1 MNTTVIIPNYNG
13 IGFLRD
19 CIDSLKGSED
29 KDFKIIVVDDGS
41 TDGSKELIKNEFP
54 DVRLLEHETNR
65 GFASAVNTGIRAADT
80 EFVLLLNNDTV
91 VRKHFVRN
99 MERAIMSDGRVFS
112 ASARMLR
119 FDDPDIMD
127 GAGDYYCA
135 LGWAFAYGKG
145 KKASKYDNSREIF
158 SSCAGAAIY
167 RREKLLELGLFD
179 ERHFAYL
186 EDVDIGYRAR
196 LSGLKNVYAPDA
208 EVLHVG
214 SGFSGSRY
222 NEFKVRLSSR
232 NSTYIICKNMPILQQ
247 LINLPF
253 FIIGFGIKWLFFCL
267 KGYGGLYLKG
277 IFSGIAYGYSAEG
290 RAHRVRFTA
299 DKIGNCFAIQLRLWA
314 GIVLWAGLL

>member
-13 IGFLRD
+13 IGYLKD
-19 CIDSLKGSED
+19 CIKSLYSSGD

-41 TDGSKELIKNEFP
+41 TDGSSECVKSEFP
-54 DVRLLEHETNR
+54 DVVLIEHKENR
-65 GFASAVNTGIRAADT
+65 GFAAAVNTGINAADT
-80 EFVLLLNNDTV
+80 EYVLLLNNDTV
-91 VRKHFVRN
+91 VKEHFVSELEAAIASD
-99 MERAIMSDGRVFS
+99 ERIFS
-112 ASARMLR
+112 ASARMLKY
-119 FDDPDIMD
+119 DSPDTVD

-145 KKASKYDNSREIF
+145 KKADRLNKPRNIF

-167 RREKLLELGLFD
+167 RREVLMSLGLFD

-186 EDVDIGYRAR
+186 EDVDVGYRAR
-196 LSGLKNVYAPDA
+196 LSGYRNIYAPKA

-232 NSTYIICKNMPILQQ
+232 NSTYLICKNMPFLQQ

-267 KGYGGLYLKG
+267 KGYGMLYLKG
-277 IFSGIAYGYSAEG
+277 ILSGIAYGYCKEG
-290 RAHRVRFTA
+290 RAHRVRFS
-299 DKIGNCFAIQLRLWA
+299 LRRLGSYIAVQFQLWA
-314 GIVLWAGLL
+314 GIVLCAGLL